1 MLCDKSTTLVVTEM
15 DGIITSLTSA
25 SHQGHPPLSNKW
37 LQKWLHGYQPV
48 FSWACFN
55 AFQLKDHPERENSH
69 IFSVVIEPDA
79 QLQIERK
86 KKKKGAENE
95 FHIALAILL
104 TADHFFQEHPE
115 VQGFFSKLD
124 ESAAAIGGGGPSNA
138 VSTDMVLQC
147 GND

>member
-1 MLCDKSTTLVVTEM
+1 M
-15 DGIITSLTSA
+15 
-25 SHQGHPPLSNKW
+25 
-37 LQKWLHGYQPV
+37 
-48 FSWACFN
+48 
-55 AFQLKDHPERENSH
+55 
-69 IFSVVIEPDA
+69 VIEPDA

-147 GND
+147 GNDWDFQWLMWEQKELDEMQQDEEWALLVVSIVNKKALYQIVDGKPVKL